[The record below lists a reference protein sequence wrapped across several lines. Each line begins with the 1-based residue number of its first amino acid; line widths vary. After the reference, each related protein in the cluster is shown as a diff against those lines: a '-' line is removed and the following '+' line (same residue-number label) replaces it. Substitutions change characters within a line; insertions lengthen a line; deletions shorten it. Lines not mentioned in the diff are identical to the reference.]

1 MFAAK
6 RSSNLSCGNSWAGI
20 GQSLLDSATWR
31 CAKLLRMTSERLLA
45 YRKTYIAMLIS
56 SVLSLIASLV
66 LSIDAWK
73 LAGNPNSKFA
83 CDINAV
89 VSCGKVAKAWQSTLL
104 GFPNSFIGL
113 MTEPVVITVAI
124 AGLGLVSF
132 PKLFLRVAHVV
143 YGLGLIFALWLLS
156 QSFFVIK
163 AFCPWCLLV
172 TVSTVTVFS
181 TMTRI
186 NLVENTWNLSEANYT
201 KVMNFLD
208 RGWGRVIYSAI
219 YTFLAIAI
227 ILKYGNQIF

>member
-1 MFAAK
+1 
-6 RSSNLSCGNSWAGI
+6 
-20 GQSLLDSATWR
+20 
-31 CAKLLRMTSERLLA
+31 MTTEHLLA

-56 SVLSLIASLV
+56 STLSLIASLV

-89 VSCGKVAKAWQSTLL
+89 VSCGKVAKSWQSNLL
-104 GFPNSFIGL
+104 GFPNPFIGL
-113 MTEPVVITVAI
+113 ITEPVVITVAI
-124 AGLGLVSF
+124 AGLGLVAF
-132 PKLFLRVAHVV
+132 PKYFLRVAHVI
-143 YGLGLIFALWLLS
+143 YGLGLVFALWLLS

-186 NLVENTWNLSEANYT
+186 NLMENTWNLSERNFE
-201 KVMNFLD
+201 KVKNFLD
-208 RGWGRVIYSAI
+208 RGWGRVIYSGI
-219 YTFLAIAI
+219 YAFLAIAI

>member
-1 MFAAK
+1 M
-6 RSSNLSCGNSWAGI
+6 SV
-20 GQSLLDSATWR
+20 
-31 CAKLLRMTSERLLA
+31 ERLRD

-56 SVLSLIASLV
+56 SALSLIASLV

-73 LAGNPNSKFA
+73 LAGNPASKFA

-113 MTEPVVITVAI
+113 MTEPVVITIAV
-124 AGLGLVSF
+124 AGLGLVTF
-132 PKLFLRVAHVV
+132 PKIFLRVAHVV
-143 YGLGLIFALWLLS
+143 YGLGLVFALWLLS

-172 TVSTVTVFS
+172 TISTITVFS

-186 NLVENTWNLSEANYT
+186 NIMENTWDLSEDKYQRII
-201 KVMNFLD
+201 NFLNA
-208 RGWGRVIYSAI
+208 GWGRVIYAAI
-219 YTFLAIAI
+219 YSFLAIAI
-227 ILKYGNQIF
+227 VLKYGNQIF

>member
-1 MFAAK
+1 M
-6 RSSNLSCGNSWAGI
+6 
-20 GQSLLDSATWR
+20 
-31 CAKLLRMTSERLLA
+31 A

-56 SVLSLIASLV
+56 SILSLIASLV

-73 LAGNPNSKFA
+73 LASNPNSKFA

-89 VSCGKVAKAWQSTLL
+89 VSCGKVAKSWQSTLL
-104 GFPNSFIGL
+104 GFPNAFIGL

-124 AGLGLVSF
+124 AGLGLVTF

-172 TVSTVTVFS
+172 TVSTITVFS

-186 NLVENTWNLSEANYT
+186 NLAENTWNLSEANYQ

-208 RGWGRVIYSAI
+208 QGWGRVIYAAI
-219 YTFLAIAI
+219 YSFLAIAI

>member
-1 MFAAK
+1 MTAE
-6 RSSNLSCGNSWAGI
+6 
-20 GQSLLDSATWR
+20 
-31 CAKLLRMTSERLLA
+31 RMRA

-56 SVLSLIASLV
+56 STLSLIASLV

-73 LAGNPNSKFA
+73 LAGNPKSKFA

-89 VSCGKVAKAWQSTLL
+89 VSCGKVAKSWQSTLL

-124 AGLGLVSF
+124 AGLALVAF
-132 PKLFLRVAHVV
+132 PKGFLRVAHVV

-172 TVSTVTVFS
+172 TVSTITVFS
-181 TMTRI
+181 TMSRI
-186 NLVENTWNLSEANYT
+186 VIMENVWNSSESTHEKA
-201 KVMNFLD
+201 VNFLEK
-208 RGWGRVIYSAI
+208 GWGRVIYSAI
-219 YTFLAIAI
+219 YSFLAIAI

>member
-1 MFAAK
+1 
-6 RSSNLSCGNSWAGI
+6 
-20 GQSLLDSATWR
+20 
-31 CAKLLRMTSERLLA
+31 MTTERLLA

-56 SVLSLIASLV
+56 SILSLIASLV

-73 LAGNPNSKFA
+73 LASNPNSKFA

-89 VSCGKVAKAWQSTLL
+89 VSCGKVAKSWQSTLL
-104 GFPNSFIGL
+104 GFPNAFIGL

-124 AGLGLVSF
+124 AGLGLVTF

-172 TVSTVTVFS
+172 TVSTITVFS

-186 NLVENTWNLSEANYT
+186 NLAENTWNLSDANYQ

-208 RGWGRVIYSAI
+208 QGWGRVIYAAI
-219 YTFLAIAI
+219 YSFLAIAI

>member
-1 MFAAK
+1 
-6 RSSNLSCGNSWAGI
+6 
-20 GQSLLDSATWR
+20 
-31 CAKLLRMTSERLLA
+31 MTTERLLA

-56 SVLSLIASLV
+56 STLSLIASLV

-89 VSCGKVAKAWQSTLL
+89 VSCGKVAKSWQSNLL
-104 GFPNSFIGL
+104 GFPNPFIGL
-113 MTEPVVITVAI
+113 ITEPVVITVAI
-124 AGLGLVSF
+124 AGLGLVAF
-132 PKLFLRVAHVV
+132 PKYFLRVAHVI
-143 YGLGLIFALWLLS
+143 YGLGLVFALWLLS

-186 NLVENTWNLSEANYT
+186 NLMENTWNLSESNFE
-201 KVMNFLD
+201 KVKNFLD
-208 RGWGRVIYSAI
+208 RGWGRVIYSGI
-219 YTFLAIAI
+219 YAFLAIAI

>member
-1 MFAAK
+1 MRVPGVNCSTAAPYT
-6 RSSNLSCGNSWAGI
+6 
-20 GQSLLDSATWR
+20 LLT
-31 CAKLLRMTSERLLA
+31 L
-45 YRKTYIAMLIS
+45 
-56 SVLSLIASLV
+56 VHSLV
-66 LSIDAWK
+66 
-73 LAGNPNSKFA
+73 
-83 CDINAV
+83 
-89 VSCGKVAKAWQSTLL
+89 T
-104 GFPNSFIGL
+104 
-113 MTEPVVITVAI
+113 
-124 AGLGLVSF
+124 F
-132 PKLFLRVAHVV
+132 PKLVLRVAHVV
-143 YGLGLIFALWLLS
+143 YGAGLLFALWLLS

-186 NLVENTWNLSEANYT
+186 NLVENTWNLSDANYA